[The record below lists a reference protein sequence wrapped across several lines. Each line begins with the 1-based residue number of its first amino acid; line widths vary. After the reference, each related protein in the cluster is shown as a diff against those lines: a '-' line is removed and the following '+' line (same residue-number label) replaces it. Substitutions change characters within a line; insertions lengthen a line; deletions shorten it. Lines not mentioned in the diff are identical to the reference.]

1 MEYLISG
8 LVLTFLVLLVL
19 GAATG
24 RINLGA
30 CCSIADPSRDLRM
43 RAAYESEPGQER
55 TMPSAAVH
63 WPAMFPTPIARW
75 QIRPLI
81 DVTTGFRH
89 DEHEGRMRCSEGSW

>member
-43 RAAYESEPGQER
+43 RAAYESEPGHGKDD
-55 TMPSAAVH
+55 AVG
-63 WPAMFPTPIARW
+63 RC
-75 QIRPLI
+75 PLAGHLP
-81 DVTTGFRH
+81 DADRALADPPPH
-89 DEHEGRMRCSEGSW
+89 

>member
-43 RAAYESEPGQER
+43 RAAYEADPDGAGDAAGVSRRHPAPGTRQATR
-55 TMPSAAVH
+55 GTA
-63 WPAMFPTPIARW
+63 
-75 QIRPLI
+75 Q
-81 DVTTGFRH
+81 
-89 DEHEGRMRCSEGSW
+89 